1 MKIPKILTLPKFVSG
16 HVSLSGLA
24 TAVGHLGAGRLG
36 DSLIKIDILQVEAG
50 ILKNHSVTELKAD
63 VYMFEKCASWSEIE
77 AGFMQG
83 IISKCIL

>member
-1 MKIPKILTLPKFVSG
+1 LKIPKILTLPKFVSG

-50 ILKNHSVTELKAD
+50 ILKKS
-63 VYMFEKCASWSEIE
+63 
-77 AGFMQG
+77 
-83 IISKCIL
+83 